1 MPLIP
6 FIISII
12 LFKLYHNN
20 ALSLLVYPT
29 KFRRAIQGYRVRI
42 RFFVPPVKLQKQHLR
57 PSCWEP
63 SIYSVCASPAGAHG
77 LPRLTKLR

>member
-6 FIISII
+6 FIISIT
-12 LFKLYHNN
+12 LFQLDHNN

-29 KFRRAIQGYRVRI
+29 KFRRDIQGYRVI
-42 RFFVPPVKLQKQHLR
+42 IQFFVPPVKLQKQHLR

-63 SIYSVCASPAGAHG
+63 S
-77 LPRLTKLR
+77 T